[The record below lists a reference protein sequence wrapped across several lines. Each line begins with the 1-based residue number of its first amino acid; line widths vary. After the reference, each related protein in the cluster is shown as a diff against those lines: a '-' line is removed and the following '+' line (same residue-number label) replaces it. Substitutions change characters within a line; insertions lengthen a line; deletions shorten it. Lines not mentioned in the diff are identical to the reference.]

1 MWLGII
7 DVGIVDVGHRGLVW
21 IILLFDLGTIVDGV
35 LRIAAIEAK
44 VVLSTVCLFFLSEG
58 RTEVQGSIGNAKSG
72 SAS

>member
-58 RTEVQGSIGNAKSG
+58 RTEVRGSIGNAKSG